1 MKKIATV
8 KELITFLLD
17 FNMDAFVNVNING
30 VLKGIALSDISWCCG
45 DGEDAE
51 PGGYTRRDAKEIS
64 FDVTPSE
71 EG

>member
-1 MKKIATV
+1 MY
-8 KELITFLLD
+8 L
-17 FNMDAFVNVNING
+17 NVNING

-45 DGEDAE
+45 DGDDAE
-51 PGGYTRRDAKEIS
+51 PGTYTRKDAMEIS

>member
-8 KELITFLLD
+8 KELITFLLN

-30 VLKGIALSDISWCCG
+30 VFKGIALSDISWCCG
-45 DGEDAE
+45 DGDDEE
-51 PGGYTRRDAKEIS
+51 PGTDTRKDAKEIS

>member
-8 KELITFLLD
+8 KELITFLLN

-30 VLKGIALSDISWCCG
+30 VVKGIALSDISWCCG
-45 DGEDAE
+45 DGDDAE
-51 PGGYTRRDAKEIS
+51 PGTYTGKDAKEIY

>member
-8 KELITFLLD
+8 KELITFLLN

-30 VLKGIALSDISWCCG
+30 VFKGIALSDISWCS
-45 DGEDAE
+45 DDAE
-51 PGGYTRRDAKEIS
+51 PGTDTRKDTKEIS
-64 FDVTPSE
+64 FDVTSVE